1 MKTLGA
7 TNLVVLDPH
16 CAFPPGHGPSEVSG
30 VADRDLSKTKKRQW
44 VRLGAFGV
52 ARLVLLGVLD
62 SACPVWSGA
71 LDFSRLVRSGAL
83 DVVRLVWSEVLDSA
97 RPVRSEALAFV
108 RLVQPGT
115 FGAVRFVH
123 RVASAEA
130 RRVLPV
136 LR

>member
-83 DVVRLVWSEVLDSA
+83 DVVRLV
-97 RPVRSEALAFV
+97 
-108 RLVQPGT
+108 
-115 FGAVRFVH
+115 
-123 RVASAEA
+123 
-130 RRVLPV
+130 
-136 LR
+136 